1 LNDERL
7 MSEMRIKKIQIE
19 EELVTREE
27 FMKALSVTSPIW
39 DTLFPQEKRRIL
51 KLLLREV
58 DYDGRDGTLD
68 LTLNGKGIKLLNS
81 EMNPS
86 AKDTT
91 NGQQDYEYGY
101 EVRV

>member
-1 LNDERL
+1 
-7 MSEMRIKKIQIE
+7 MRIKKIQIE

-27 FMKALSVTSPIW
+27 FMQALSVTSPIW

-58 DYDGRDGTLD
+58 NYDGRDGTLG
-68 LTLNGKGIKLLNS
+68 LTLNGKGIKLINS
-81 EMNPS
+81 EMNPPV
-86 AKDTT
+86 KDTT
-91 NGQQDYEYGY
+91 NGVPDYKYGY

>member
-1 LNDERL
+1 

-27 FMKALSVTSPIW
+27 FMEALSVTSPVW

-51 KLLLREV
+51 KLMLREV
-58 DYDGRDGTLD
+58 DYDGRNGTLG

-81 EMNPS
+81 EINPS

-91 NGQQDYEYGY
+91 NGQPDYKYGY